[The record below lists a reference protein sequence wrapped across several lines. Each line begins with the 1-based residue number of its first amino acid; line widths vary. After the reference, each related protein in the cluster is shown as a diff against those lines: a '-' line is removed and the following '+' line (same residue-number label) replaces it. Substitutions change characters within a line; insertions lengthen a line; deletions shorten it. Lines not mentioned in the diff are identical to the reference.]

1 MIRKLLLT
9 IPALLAGPVL
19 IILIEI
25 TVFEWK
31 LTAAIMTAIICS
43 GIAVY
48 FVWFRSNEPWFSK
61 PKDRQD

>member
-9 IPALLAGPVL
+9 IPALLAGPVMV
-19 IILIEI
+19 ILTEI

-48 FVWFRSNEPWFSK
+48 FVWFRDDLPWFSK
-61 PKDRQD
+61 PEDSQE